1 MKVKL
6 FFVLISILD
15 SQRIGAPSYTGVSC
29 KDHGYYELTIASEDQ
44 ADAFRG
50 ISENINIDFFFPHN
64 GARFV
69 KGEEVKFVVQPED
82 KDAMDFFL
90 KTVNFDFNDENR
102 LDELIENE
110 FDNKSGRSVGFDFNV
125 YHTLQGRDANLY
137 PFVGHISVKS
147 RKRTICLPRWSC

>member
-1 MKVKL
+1 MKLKL
-6 FFVLISILD
+6 IFVLISILE
-15 SQRIGAPSYTGVSC
+15 SQRIGAPTYTGISL
-29 KDHGYYELTIASEDQ
+29 KNHGYYELTINTQDQ

-69 KGEEVKFVVQPED
+69 KGEEVKFCIQPED

-90 KTVNFDFNDENR
+90 KTLEFDYDDENR

-110 FDNKSGRSVGFDFNV
+110 LDNKSGRSVGFDFNV
-125 YHTLQGRDANLY
+125 YHTLQGRD
-137 PFVGHISVKS
+137 FKEVIS
-147 RKRTICLPRWSC
+147 